1 MWLKRLFWF
10 CLILVVLL
18 VAAWIALP
26 YILELAGVPPT
37 GTGRQDLHVMLDGQ
51 GNPTEPHV
59 RLKKGYGVIL
69 NCVGQIVSP
78 PGRYR
83 LKITVDGRV
92 ILDRVVRAGQPVT
105 YRVFTKM
112 SLEPTRFVHQ
122 IWAKDDQRYVKVTYV
137 FDYTYTYKSVFN
149 RLLGLE
155 KPPPPVTT
163 AVAGTRPAGR
173 TMTTGTGPAPTA
185 PIKPRREVRQA
196 VPPPAAPTPP
206 PAPAALKPPALPPAP
221 SGASLPFMPWEKA
234 D

>member
-37 GTGRQDLHVMLDGQ
+37 GAGRQDVHVMLDGQ
-51 GNPTEPHV
+51 GNPSEQHV

-69 NCVGQIVSP
+69 ECVGQIVSP

-83 LKITVDGRV
+83 LKITVDGKV
-92 ILDRVVRAGQPVT
+92 IVDRVVKAGQQVA

-112 SLEPTRFVHQ
+112 SAEPTRFVHQ

-137 FDYTYTYKSVFN
+137 FDYTYTYKSIFN
-149 RLLGLE
+149 RLVGLD
-155 KPPPPVTT
+155 KPPPPVKT
-163 AVAGTRPAGR
+163 AAAEPAAEPAPAGPGVASR
-173 TMTTGTGPAPTA
+173 VPA
-185 PIKPRREVRQA
+185 KPRRQVRRP
-196 VPPPAAPTPP
+196 VPAPSPPTPP
-206 PAPAALKPPALPPAP
+206 AELKPPALPAP
-221 SGASLPFMPWEKA
+221 PGGTALPFLPWEKA